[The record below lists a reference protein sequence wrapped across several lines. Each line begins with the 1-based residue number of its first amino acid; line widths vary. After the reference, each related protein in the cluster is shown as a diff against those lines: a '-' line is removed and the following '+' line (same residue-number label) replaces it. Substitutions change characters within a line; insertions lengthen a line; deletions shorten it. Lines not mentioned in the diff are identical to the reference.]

1 MVEAAGRGPIV
12 VGVDGS
18 GAAMRA
24 VRWAADEAMRRKAPL
39 RIVHGVEPLSV
50 PAFRGYVDTAG
61 IVVGQH
67 AEGRRLVAEAAA
79 AAPGVSVTT
88 AVPAQAPLRA
98 LLAESEAAGMLVL
111 GPTGVGAVAEVLVGS
126 LPAKLAAHA
135 HCPVAVV
142 RGTGDRP
149 DGPVVAG
156 IDGGPSSEAVMDA
169 AFEEAANR
177 GARLVA
183 AHAWSDG
190 DLEGESVERR
200 RYLGWEPVA
209 ERVVLGESLTAW
221 QEKYPE
227 VPVDRVAVRDR
238 PRHLLLEWS
247 RRAQLVVV
255 GHRGRGGF
263 ADLLLGSTSQA
274 LVHHAHGPVLVVRPP
289 GSRWSG

>member
-1 MVEAAGRGPIV
+1 MVETTGRGPVV

-18 GAAMRA
+18 GEAMRA
-24 VRWAADEAMRRKAPL
+24 VRWAADEALRRKAPL
-39 RIVHGVEPLSV
+39 RIVHAGEP
-50 PAFRGYVDTAG
+50 PDDGRRR
-61 IVVGQH
+61 
-67 AEGRRLVAEAAA
+67 EGSRLVAEAAA
-79 AAPGVSVTT
+79 SVSGVAVAAEVS
-88 AVPAQAPLRA
+88 AQPPFKA
-98 LLAESEAAGMLVL
+98 LLAESETAGMLVL
-111 GPTGVGAVAEVLVGS
+111 GPTGLGSVPGVLVGS

-149 DGPVVAG
+149 DGPVIAG
-156 IDGGPSSEAVMDA
+156 IDGGPRSDAVIDA

-177 GARLVA
+177 GVPLVA
-183 AHAWSDG
+183 AHAWSDAER
-190 DLEGESVERR
+190 EGAPIEEG

-209 ERVVLGESLTAW
+209 EAERVVLGESLAAW

-227 VPVDRVAVRDR
+227 VPVERVAVRDR

-263 ADLLLGSTSQA
+263 TGLLLGSTSQA
-274 LVHHAHGPVLVVRPP
+274 LVHHGHGPVLVVRPP
-289 GSRWSG
+289 GSRWSD